1 MKVAVTASEPSM
13 DAAAD
18 PRFGRC
24 PYFVI
29 ADTEQDKCEALE
41 NTNAALGS
49 GAGIQS
55 AQLIAD
61 SGVQVVLT
69 GNCGPKAFDT
79 LSAAG
84 VEVITG
90 CSGSVR
96 QVMEDFKSGRV
107 QPVREANVTD
117 HFGTDTAP
125 SEGQSAASEGNAVPR
140 ANEDQVIG
148 RGQGMGGGMGMGRG
162 RGMGQGRG
170 RGRGRGMGRGG
181 GRGMGRG
188 RGR

>member
-1 MKVAVTASEPSM
+1 MKIAVTASEPSL

-24 PYFVI
+24 AYFGIV
-29 ADTEQDKCEALE
+29 DTEEDSLKALE

-61 SGVQVVLT
+61 NGVQVVLT
-69 GNCGPKAFDT
+69 GNCGPKAFKT
-79 LSAAG
+79 LGAAG
-84 VEVITG
+84 VEVVTG

-96 QVMEDFKSGRV
+96 EVIEHYKVGEAQPSG
-107 QPVREANVTD
+107 QANVAE
-117 HFGTDTAP
+117 HFGT
-125 SEGQSAASEGNAVPR
+125 SESPERQAALSQDGSLPPAREGR
-140 ANEDQVIG
+140 DMG
-148 RGQGMGGGMGMGRG
+148 RGQGMG
-162 RGMGQGRG
+162 RGMG

-181 GRGMGRG
+181 GDGKGRG
-188 RGR
+188 AGSLGRER

>member
-1 MKVAVTASEPSM
+1 MKIAVTASKPSM

-29 ADTEQDKCEALE
+29 ADTEQDTFEALE
-41 NTNAALGS
+41 NTNATLGS

-55 AQLIAD
+55 AQMIAD

-84 VEVITG
+84 VEVVTG
-90 CSGSVR
+90 VSGSIREVIEHYKTG
-96 QVMEDFKSGRV
+96 QV
-107 QPVREANVTD
+107 QPVREANVAD
-117 HFGTDTAP
+117 HFGTDRAP
-125 SEGQSAASEGNAVPR
+125 ASQGNSVPM
-140 ANEDQVIG
+140 ASKEQVMG

-162 RGMGQGRG
+162 RGMGRG
-170 RGRGRGMGRGG
+170 AGRGG
-181 GRGMGRG
+181 RRGMGRG